1 MTQNNSEEPGRDLI
15 KVLLAEGVISQAQ
28 ADLAARDAENMS
40 MGLDDVLLARRWVT
54 EETLQRLAPWLFGGA
69 GSGVSGTGSTSGGAG
84 VGGAS
89 ASGAGAKSGGAGVGG
104 ASASGAGSGSGGAGV
119 GGSSASAGASSSKSN
134 GGAAGSTSAADSN
147 TGAAGAASTGTTG
160 ISGSAGATGTSGIA
174 ATVGSAGS
182 GSGAGRTS
190 GAGIGRASTS
200 GMKAAD
206 KDSQGADAEGLKEMK
221 GSSDDYGENLAR
233 YRSIVRQIL
242 GNEG

>member
-54 EETLQRLAPWLFGGA
+54 EETLQRLAPWIFGGA
-69 GSGVSGTGSTSGGAG
+69 GAGGV
-84 VGGAS
+84 
-89 ASGAGAKSGGAGVGG
+89 
-104 ASASGAGSGSGGAGV
+104 GSGSGGAGA
-119 GGSSASAGASSSKSN
+119 GGSTASAGASDSKSN
-134 GGAAGSTSAADSN
+134 GRAAGSTSASDSN
-147 TGAAGAASTGTTG
+147 AGVAGAASSETNGS
-160 ISGSAGATGTSGIA
+160 SGSAGTAG
-174 ATVGSAGS
+174 AGS

-190 GAGIGRASTS
+190 GAGIGRASAS

-206 KDSQGADAEGLKEMK
+206 KDSQGAESEGLKEMK

>member
-69 GSGVSGTGSTSGGAG
+69 GAGAG
-84 VGGAS
+84 
-89 ASGAGAKSGGAGVGG
+89 GV
-104 ASASGAGSGSGGAGV
+104 GSGSGGAGA
-119 GGSSASAGASSSKSN
+119 GGSTASAGASDSKNN
-134 GGAAGSTSAADSN
+134 GGAAGSTSASDSN
-147 TGAAGAASTGTTG
+147 TGTAGAAS
-160 ISGSAGATGTSGIA
+160 SGATGTSG
-174 ATVGSAGS
+174 SAGTAGVGS

-190 GAGIGRASTS
+190 GAGIGRASAS

-206 KDSQGADAEGLKEMK
+206 KDSQGAEAEGLKEMK

>member
-69 GSGVSGTGSTSGGAG
+69 GA
-84 VGGAS
+84 
-89 ASGAGAKSGGAGVGG
+89 
-104 ASASGAGSGSGGAGV
+104 
-119 GGSSASAGASSSKSN
+119 GGSSASAGASGSKSN
-134 GGAAGSTSAADSN
+134 GGAAGATSAADSN
-147 TGAAGAASTGTTG
+147 TDAAGAASSGTNG
-160 ISGSAGATGTSGIA
+160 SSGSAGTA
-174 ATVGSAGS
+174 GSVGS

-190 GAGIGRASTS
+190 GTGIGRASAS
-200 GMKAAD
+200 GIKAAD
-206 KDSQGADAEGLKEMK
+206 KDSQGAEAEGLKEMK
-221 GSSDDYGENLAR
+221 GSSADYGENLAR

>member
-54 EETLQRLAPWLFGGA
+54 EETLQRLAPWLFGGTG
-69 GSGVSGTGSTSGGAG
+69 GSGVG
-84 VGGAS
+84 
-89 ASGAGAKSGGAGVGG
+89 SGAGAGGVG
-104 ASASGAGSGSGGAGV
+104 SE
-119 GGSSASAGASSSKSN
+119 SN
-134 GGAAGSTSAADSN
+134 GGAAGSTSASDSN
-147 TGAAGAASTGTTG
+147 AGVAGAASSETNGS
-160 ISGSAGATGTSGIA
+160 SGSAGTA
-174 ATVGSAGS
+174 GSAGS

-190 GAGIGRASTS
+190 GAGIGRASAS

-206 KDSQGADAEGLKEMK
+206 KDSQGAEAEGLKEMK

>member
-54 EETLQRLAPWLFGGA
+54 EETLQRLAPWLFGGG
-69 GSGVSGTGSTSGGAG
+69 GSGVSGTGSE
-84 VGGAS
+84 
-89 ASGAGAKSGGAGVGG
+89 SGGAGVGG

-119 GGSSASAGASSSKSN
+119 GGSSASAGASGSKSN
-134 GGAAGSTSAADSN
+134 GGAAGSTSASDLN
-147 TGAAGAASTGTTG
+147 TGAAGAASSGVHGTLGT
-160 ISGSAGATGTSGIA
+160 AGTTGTSGIA
-174 ATVGSAGS
+174 GTAGSAGS
-182 GSGAGRTS
+182 GSGGGRTS

-206 KDSQGADAEGLKEMK
+206 KDSQGAEAEGLKEMK

>member
-69 GSGVSGTGSTSGGAG
+69 GASGAGGVGSGSGGAG
-84 VGGAS
+84 
-89 ASGAGAKSGGAGVGG
+89 
-104 ASASGAGSGSGGAGV
+104 ASGAGSGSGGAGAS
-119 GGSSASAGASSSKSN
+119 GSAAAAGASGSKSN
-134 GGAAGSTSAADSN
+134 GGAAGSTSVSDSN
-147 TGAAGAASTGTTG
+147 TGAAGAASAGTSG
-160 ISGSAGATGTSGIA
+160 VSGSAGTA
-174 ATVGSAGS
+174 GSAGS

-190 GAGIGRASTS
+190 GAGIGRASAS

-206 KDSQGADAEGLKEMK
+206 KDSQGAEAEGLKEMK

>member
-54 EETLQRLAPWLFGGA
+54 EETLQRLAPWLFGGGA
-69 GSGVSGTGSTSGGAG
+69 SASGVSGTGSE
-84 VGGAS
+84 
-89 ASGAGAKSGGAGVGG
+89 SGGAGVGG

-119 GGSSASAGASSSKSN
+119 GGSSASAGASGSKSN
-134 GGAAGSTSAADSN
+134 GGAAGSTSASDLN
-147 TGAAGAASTGTTG
+147 TGAAGAASSGVHGTLGT
-160 ISGSAGATGTSGIA
+160 AGTTGTSGIA
-174 ATVGSAGS
+174 GTAGSAGS
-182 GSGAGRTS
+182 GSGGGRTS

-206 KDSQGADAEGLKEMK
+206 KDSQGAEAEGLKEMK

>member
-1 MTQNNSEEPGRDLI
+1 VTQNNSEEPGRDLI

-69 GSGVSGTGSTSGGAG
+69 G
-84 VGGAS
+84 
-89 ASGAGAKSGGAGVGG
+89 ASGAGA
-104 ASASGAGSGSGGAGV
+104 GSE
-119 GGSSASAGASSSKSN
+119 SN
-134 GGAAGSTSAADSN
+134 GGAAGSTSASDSN
-147 TGAAGAASTGTTG
+147 AGVAGAASSETNGS
-160 ISGSAGATGTSGIA
+160 SGSAGTA
-174 ATVGSAGS
+174 GSAGS

-190 GAGIGRASTS
+190 GAGIGRASAS

-206 KDSQGADAEGLKEMK
+206 KDSQGAEAEGLKEMK

>member
-69 GSGVSGTGSTSGGAG
+69 G
-84 VGGAS
+84 
-89 ASGAGAKSGGAGVGG
+89 ASGAGA
-104 ASASGAGSGSGGAGV
+104 GSE
-119 GGSSASAGASSSKSN
+119 SN
-134 GGAAGSTSAADSN
+134 GGAAGSTSASDSN
-147 TGAAGAASTGTTG
+147 AGVAGAASSETNGS
-160 ISGSAGATGTSGIA
+160 SGSAGTAGN
-174 ATVGSAGS
+174 VGS

-190 GAGIGRASTS
+190 GAGIGRASAS

-206 KDSQGADAEGLKEMK
+206 KDSQGAEAEGLKEMK